1 MQSEEVK
8 ELSFGDSEEP
18 TPESDSEEME
28 QIGHAGANHDEM
40 EAATSMA
47 PLQDAVEV
55 AAAPIA
61 VPQEH
66 VGVAAAEPIAA
77 PQEPVGAAAAALMD
91 LPDQP
96 HMLAAAAATAAAA
109 AANMEQDIDTS
120 WKSGLEVEAE
130 LRPLTNGL

>member
-96 HMLAAAAATAAAA
+96 HMLAATAAAA

>member
-1 MQSEEVK
+1 MQSEEVA

-28 QIGHAGANHDEM
+28 QIGHAGANQDEM
-40 EAATSMA
+40 EAAAPMA

-66 VGVAAAEPIAA
+66 VGAAAEPIAG
-77 PQEPVGAAAAALMD
+77 PQEPVGAAAAAFMD

-120 WKSGLEVEAE
+120 WKNGLEVEAE
-130 LRPLTNGL
+130 LRALTNGL

>member
-1 MQSEEVK
+1 MQGEEVE

-28 QIGHAGANHDEM
+28 QLGHAGANQDEM
-40 EAATSMA
+40 EAAAPMA

-55 AAAPIA
+55 AAAPMA

-66 VGVAAAEPIAA
+66 VGAAAAEPMAA
-77 PQEPVGAAAAALMD
+77 PQEPVG
-91 LPDQP
+91 
-96 HMLAAAAATAAAA
+96 AAAA

-120 WKSGLEVEAE
+120 WKNGLEVEAE
-130 LRPLTNGL
+130 LRALTNGL